1 MNTDPRETLE
11 TLLGLLG
18 FFCEIE
24 ETRNESGGVV
34 LQVHTAEKERL
45 VGRRGEVLDDI
56 QSLLNRMLQAK
67 NKGAPKVQVDVEHYR
82 AMQEDK
88 LVSRVK
94 ELALSVRQTGR
105 PLQLEPMNGYERRIV
120 HNAFVDDPE
129 IMTWSPPDDARL
141 KRITLRL
148 RDRIS

>member
-1 MNTDPRETLE
+1 M
-11 TLLGLLG
+11 LGLLG
-18 FFCEIE
+18 YFCEIQ
-24 ETRNESGGVV
+24 ETRSPAGNVL

-45 VGRRGEVLDDI
+45 IGKRGALLDDI
-56 QSLLNRMLQAK
+56 QVLLNRMLQAK
-67 NKGAPKVQVDVEHYR
+67 SKGAPKVQVDVEHFR
-82 AMQEDK
+82 AMQEDQ

-94 ELALSVRQTGR
+94 ELAMSVRQTGR
-105 PLQLEPMNGYERRIV
+105 PLQLEPMNGYDRRIV

-148 RDRIS
+148 RSRSNG

>member
-1 MNTDPRETLE
+1 MTTDPRETLE

-24 ETRNESGGVV
+24 ETRNEAGAVL
-34 LQVHTAEKERL
+34 LQVHTAEKDRL
-45 VGRRGEVLDDI
+45 LGRRGEVLDDI

-67 NKGAPKVQVDVEHYR
+67 SKGAPKVQVDVEHYR

-88 LVSRVK
+88 LVSRVR

-120 HNAFVDDPE
+120 HNAFMDDPE
-129 IMTWSPPDDARL
+129 VMTWSPPDETRL

-148 RDRIS
+148 RNKSL